1 MLKKINEQKHPQ
13 RMPEY
18 RKRIEWIMLVR
29 LLMTTFLLGVTI
41 FFQLSQSSNFLV
53 LAAIPLYVLIG
64 ATFFLGLL
72 YAIFLPRIPNLWVF
86 SLVQIFVDVAY
97 FSALIYFTGGAFSIF
112 TLIYIFPIISAGIL
126 NLKNWAFITA
136 ALSSLLLALLII
148 LESQGIIPSSNW
160 SWVSPWSTKSL
171 GYIIWILIVHITIFF
186 LVAFLAGTLSEQL
199 ITAQASLDYSA
210 SQFRK
215 LTDLH
220 ISIVRSI
227 ASGIITT
234 DELDKIT
241 YINSPGAKLLN
252 TSLSQLVG
260 LNLASVFPII
270 SDELEKSGIRKKNF
284 LNVME
289 IGGKTRHLDI
299 AVSDLS
305 DQDGAPRGRLVIFQD
320 VTEIKKMEERINLQE
335 KQAALVRTAAG
346 MAHEIRNPLASLRG
360 ATELLG
366 ARKPDDDSDVKLLNI
381 IIRESDRL
389 NSLLSD
395 FLLTVFPKQTA
406 NERVSLSALLE
417 ESITLFSR
425 DPRLNNKV
433 TLETLLSK
441 GIEIDG
447 DASRLKQAIW
457 NVLNNSVEAMDGTD
471 GKGLIRV
478 VLDSDK
484 EKGEAKIVI
493 SDNGSGIGPE
503 IRDRI
508 FEPFMTTKDRGTGLG
523 LPLVLGV
530 IEAHSGHL
538 ELESQPGKGAM
549 FKITLPI
556 AKQYQSSKDGE

>member
-1 MLKKINEQKHPQ
+1 
-13 RMPEY
+13 
-18 RKRIEWIMLVR
+18 
-29 LLMTTFLLGVTI
+29 MTTFLLGVTI

-86 SLVQIFVDVAY
+86 SLVQILVDIVY
-97 FSALIYFTGGAFSIF
+97 FTALIYFTGGAFSIF

-136 ALSSLLLALLII
+136 GLSSILMTLLII
-148 LESQGIIPSSNW
+148 LESQGIIPSAAW

-171 GYIIWILIVHITIFF
+171 GYVIWVLIVHITIFF

-199 ITAQASLDYSA
+199 ITAQASLDQSA

-234 DELDKIT
+234 DEQDRIT
-241 YINSPGAKLLN
+241 YINSPGSKLLD
-252 TSLSQLVG
+252 TTLAQLVG
-260 LNLASVFPII
+260 LSLASVFPII
-270 SDELEKSGIRKKNF
+270 SDDLEKSGIRENKYSNI
-284 LNVME
+284 ME
-289 IGGKTRHLDI
+289 INGKTMHLDI
-299 AVSDLS
+299 VVSDLS
-305 DQDGAPRGRLVIFQD
+305 DHDGAPRGRLVIFQD
-320 VTEIKKMEERINLQE
+320 VTEIKRMEERINFQE

-360 ATELLG
+360 ATELLCV
-366 ARKPDDDSDVKLLNI
+366 RKPENDSDVKLLNI

-406 NERVSLSALLE
+406 NERVSLTNLME
-417 ESITLFSR
+417 ESVILFSK
-425 DPRLNNKV
+425 DPKLNNRV
-433 TLETLLSK
+433 TLKTKLSK
-441 GIEIDG
+441 GIQVDG
-447 DASRLKQAIW
+447 DSARLRQAIW
-457 NVLNNSVEAMDGTD
+457 NMLTNSLEAIDD
-471 GKGLIRV
+471 AEEEGLIRV
-478 VLDSDK
+478 TLDADK
-484 EKGEAKIVI
+484 EQGLANIVI

-508 FEPFMTTKDRGTGLG
+508 FEPFMTTKERGTGLG

-530 IEAHSGHL
+530 IEAHQGQV
-538 ELESQPGKGAM
+538 ELKSQQGKGAM
-549 FKITLPI
+549 FKITLPL
-556 AKQYQSSKDGE
+556 AKQYPGSKDGE